1 MITTDTLGTRVA
13 TRLSNVTRVA
23 PSVIRAERSGPGG
36 DPYAIYYFAL
46 SEDLEDW
53 AEHLEQKQDELIGP
67 SYYATPGDLRWNHY
81 LYLLVETGGPTS
93 DAFLALKRRIEADR
107 TYARKF
113 VLNQDELPTVL
124 KELEPLAKPLGE
136 TLNPDISAKWTD
148 RLLRANLGVILDQ
161 LPVAETIRQI
171 SQGTMGKQPFRA
183 DRDRKPMSPQPIAT
197 SFLDAIELVH
207 FRNWP
212 STKLFDSLGMVN
224 LLVGSNGVGKTT
236 LLEAIE
242 FVYCKANARVEAPG
256 RAHIRVKLKD
266 DPKWVD
272 AKASGK
278 TDEAK
283 QRNLDWYGQRDL
295 RGSTLTNSFARFN
308 FLATDNA
315 AILGQ
320 RGTKLDFEETLS
332 RMVAGPQTATLW
344 DHISRLVLPLTTE
357 LSRVQTSLNEAVKRR
372 AVTEALIKSE
382 AAAPR
387 ASDSDFTALAE
398 DLSRLGWRGEV
409 TKENIASSIA
419 PALARAS
426 SVARELQAS
435 DSRLDAMTP
444 SAVAKTLISANSALE
459 AIEARV
465 AEIND
470 LEGKMRSVASAKD
483 VILKAVED
491 IKDVERACQA
501 GAFDAS
507 VDFERLEKEAS
518 DLRREV
524 GSEPMP
530 LDGSSWL
537 AGTQG
542 SLDEQLSF
550 ARVQAE
556 TLEREI
562 SRLNKDL
569 VAARDRQQS
578 TDSVI
583 AELRTLAKHLLQ
595 TDPDHKDCPVCS
607 TKFNAGELLN
617 RLDTIATG
625 TGTNRVV
632 PIMEALEVVKRGY
645 AQADSSRRA
654 LTELQAYAS
663 RRMLSSAKMS
673 ADEVF
678 TDYKTQHAALEQLQ
692 DRLAGLAQQLATL
705 ALSGLDHRR
714 VATLRQLA
722 LTAGI
727 GNLVEIE
734 IRAELGKRATEIADL
749 NTELLRLTSER
760 DRVVSALSLAIKGTP
775 DITVS
780 AAKLLDTARS
790 QLTRLQ
796 NIQSL
801 INQIRRLLELGDD
814 DDLAAVTPRIDSAR
828 EAAER
833 FAAAITGEATSR
845 STEAKAKADLEQI
858 EKRIEEYKLTRK
870 RLRAASEQIAELHKN
885 EALADATDTEL
896 MNVQVTTDSVFR
908 KIHSPHEYG
917 VKRDARAPLYRL
929 DDPSKDITLSDI
941 STGQRAAFVLSVFLA
956 MNSKLQDAPP
966 VLLFDDPVAHI
977 DDFNSLSFLDY
988 LRDVALAG
996 NRQIFYATADAKLA
1010 GLFEHKFSFLG
1021 EKFRKFDLSR

>member
-1 MITTDTLGTRVA
+1 
-13 TRLSNVTRVA
+13 
-23 PSVIRAERSGPGG
+23 
-36 DPYAIYYFAL
+36 
-46 SEDLEDW
+46 
-53 AEHLEQKQDELIGP
+53 
-67 SYYATPGDLRWNHY
+67 
-81 LYLLVETGGPTS
+81 
-93 DAFLALKRRIEADR
+93 
-107 TYARKF
+107 
-113 VLNQDELPTVL
+113 
-124 KELEPLAKPLGE
+124 
-136 TLNPDISAKWTD
+136 
-148 RLLRANLGVILDQ
+148 
-161 LPVAETIRQI
+161 
-171 SQGTMGKQPFRA
+171 
-183 DRDRKPMSPQPIAT
+183 
-197 SFLDAIELVH
+197 VH

-212 STKLFDSLGMVN
+212 NIKLFDSLGTVN

-242 FVYCKANARVEAPG
+242 FVYCKANARVEAPAS
-256 RAHIRVKLKD
+256 AHIRVKLKD
-266 DPKWVD
+266 APKWIDV
-272 AKASGK
+272 KASGK

-295 RGSTLTNSFARFN
+295 RGSTLSNSFARFN

-332 RMVAGPQTATLW
+332 RLVAGPQTATLW
-344 DHISRLVLPLTTE
+344 DHISRLVQPLATE
-357 LSRVQTSLNEAVKRR
+357 LSRVQTGLEEAVKRK
-372 AVTEALIKSE
+372 AVIEALIKSE

-409 TKENIASSIA
+409 TKENIASTIA

-426 SVARELQAS
+426 SVVRELQAANS
-435 DSRLDAMTP
+435 HLDAMTP
-444 SAVAKTLISANSALE
+444 SAVAKTLTSANSAFE
-459 AIEARV
+459 DTEARV

-483 VILKAVED
+483 VILKTVED

-507 VDFERLEKEAS
+507 ADFERLEKEVS
-518 DLRREV
+518 NLRREV

-530 LDGSSWL
+530 LDDSSWL
-537 AGTQG
+537 AYTQG
-542 SLDEQLSF
+542 SLDEQLSS
-550 ARVQAE
+550 ARVQAGA
-556 TLEREI
+556 LEREM
-562 SRLNKDL
+562 SKLNRDL
-569 VAARDRQQS
+569 VSARDRQQS
-578 TDSVI
+578 TDSII
-583 AELRTLAKHLLQ
+583 AELRTLTKHLLQ

-607 TKFNAGELLN
+607 TKFDAGELLN

-625 TGTNRVV
+625 AGVNRVV
-632 PIMEALEVVKRGY
+632 PIVEALEVAKQGY
-645 AQADSSRRA
+645 TQTDANRRA
-654 LTELQAYAS
+654 LADLQAYAS

-678 TDYKTQHAALEQLQ
+678 ADYKTQHAAFGQLQ
-692 DRLAGLAQQLATL
+692 DRLAGLTQQLATL
-705 ALSGLDHRR
+705 ALSGLDRGR

-727 GNLVEIE
+727 GNLVEAE
-734 IRAELGKRATEIADL
+734 IRAERGKRTAEIADL
-749 NTELLRLTSER
+749 DTELLRLTSER
-760 DRVVSALSLAIKGTP
+760 DRVVSALSLAIMGTR
-775 DITVS
+775 DTTVS
-780 AAKLLDTARS
+780 AAQLLGTARS
-790 QLTRLQ
+790 QRTRLQ
-796 NIQSL
+796 NVQSL

-814 DDLAAVTPRIDSAR
+814 DDLATVTPRIDSAR

-833 FAAAITGEATSR
+833 FAAAINGEATSR

-858 EKRIEEYKLTRK
+858 EKHIEEYELIRK
-870 RLRAASEQIAELHKN
+870 RVTAALEQITELRKN
-885 EALADATDTEL
+885 EALADATDAEL

-917 VKRDARAPLYRL
+917 VRRDAQAPLYRL
-929 DDPSKDITLSDI
+929 DDPGKDITLSDI

-1021 EKFRKFDLSR
+1021 EKFRRFDLSR